1 MGRNKYP
8 EVTIEKILKESH
20 ELFIEKGYEATT
32 IQDIVDRLGGLTKG
46 AIYYHYKSKEEIFEA
61 LTKKM
66 FFANNPFMVI
76 DRRKDLNGLEKM
88 REVVKLGLLGGNQSE
103 MNPERIPLMRN
114 PRLLV
119 AILESNR
126 DYVTPLW
133 LKLVEEGR
141 LDGSIQTDYPNE
153 IAEMMQL
160 LPSVWLNPS
169 IYPMTSADRYR
180 KFLFLRD
187 MLNSMRVPV
196 INDDILAIV
205 KCEEKNS

>member
-8 EVTIEKILKESH
+8 EVTIEKILKEAH

-61 LTKKM
+61 LFKKM
-66 FFANNPFMVI
+66 FFANNSFMI
-76 DRRKDLNGLEKM
+76 INQRKDLNGLEKM
-88 REVVKLGLLGGNQSE
+88 QEVVRLGLLGGDHAD
-103 MNPERIPLMRN
+103 MNPESIPLMKN

-153 IAEMMQL
+153 IAEIMQL

-169 IYPMTSADRYR
+169 IYPMTSPDRYR
-180 KFLFLRD
+180 KFLFLKD
-187 MLNSMRVPV
+187 VMTSMGVPV
-196 INDDILAIV
+196 INDEILAIV
-205 KCEEKNS
+205 KV

>member
-1 MGRNKYP
+1 MRNKYP
-8 EVTIEKILKESH
+8 EVTIDKILKESH

-61 LTKKM
+61 LFKKM
-66 FFANNPFMVI
+66 FFANNPFMLI
-76 DRRKDLNGLEKM
+76 EQRNDLNGLEKM
-88 REVVKLGLLGGNQSE
+88 QEVVKLGILDSAQSKVT
-103 MNPERIPLMRN
+103 PGRIPLMKN

-119 AILESNR
+119 ATLESNR

-153 IAEMMQL
+153 IAEIMQL

-169 IYPMTSADRYR
+169 IYPTTSEDRYR
-180 KFLFLRD
+180 KFLFLKD
-187 MLNSMRVPV
+187 MLDRMKVPI
-196 INDDILAIV
+196 INDEILSIIKREA
-205 KCEEKNS
+205 KNI

>member
-66 FFANNPFMVI
+66 FFANNPFMI
-76 DRRKDLNGLEKM
+76 INQRKDLNGLEKM
-88 REVVKLGLLGGNQSE
+88 QEVVKLGILGGNQSE
-103 MNPERIPLMRN
+103 MNPESIPLMKN

-119 AILESNR
+119 ATLESNR

-141 LDGSIQTDYPNE
+141 LDGSIQTDYPKE
-153 IAEMMQL
+153 IAEIMQL

-169 IYPMTSADRYR
+169 IYPMTPTDRYR

-187 MLNSMRVPV
+187 MLISLRVPV

-205 KCEEKNS
+205 KCK

>member
-20 ELFIEKGYEATT
+20 ELFVEKGYEATT

-46 AIYYHYKSKEEIFEA
+46 VIYYHYKSKEEIFEA

-66 FFANNPFMVI
+66 FFANNPFMII
-76 DRRKDLNGLEKM
+76 DQRKDLNGLEKM
-88 REVVKLGLLGGNQSE
+88 QEVVKLGLLGSDQSE
-103 MNPERIPLMRN
+103 MNPESIPLMKN

-119 AILESNR
+119 ATLESNR

-133 LKLVEEGR
+133 LKFVEEGR

-153 IAEMMQL
+153 IAEIMQL

-169 IYPMTSADRYR
+169 IYPTNSEDRYR

-187 MLNSMRVPV
+187 MLGGMGVPV
-196 INDDILAIV
+196 MNDEILAMI
-205 KCEEKNS
+205 KL